1 MCGAVALPGDPT
13 ATRCGQ
19 KVISFQRGGDWF
31 PVRDNLCVAGVLSE
45 AIPPERGGIGDVS
58 GRNHPCLL
66 RDDSL
71 RETVNGGLLSGGF
84 ATLNRPAKFGFFLSE
99 KLGDAGRAAF
109 QQPLQLRGDGL
120 VWGWL
125 CGM

>member
-1 MCGAVALPGDPT
+1 MLTTYSHLSGQNPLRVAVALPGDPT

-19 KVISFQRGGDWF
+19 KVISFQRGGEWF

-71 RETVNGGLLSGGF
+71 RETVNAGAAVRGF
-84 ATLNRPAKFGFFLSE
+84 RYA
-99 KLGDAGRAAF
+99 
-109 QQPLQLRGDGL
+109 QPPG
-120 VWGWL
+120 
-125 CGM
+125 